1 MQKQKFAVIMLSFFC
16 LGIPVAKAQYYDYF
30 PPGAGPYFRLGGGP
44 SFYFDGTLQQFGSVQ
59 NASVSYDTGFALDMG
74 IGYAFNKYLSVGF
87 DTGFLDTWIHNVNS
101 PGFSTGS
108 AYVDNIPFMAEA
120 TFSLPI
126 PHTILVPYIGVAG
139 GGSSSEFW
147 ANGFGDGQFR
157 NGNVFGSE
165 WDTVFA
171 YSASAGV
178 RFKISPHFS
187 AAIGYNY
194 FSTQDTTYSYPNQ
207 FGGGS
212 FDVRFKG
219 VQANS
224 AMIMLQ
230 WKF

>member
-1 MQKQKFAVIMLSFFC
+1 MLKQKFVVIMLSFFC
-16 LGIPVAKAQYYDYF
+16 LGIPLAKAQSYDYF

-44 SFYFDGTLQQFGSVQ
+44 SFYFDGTLQQFGAAE
-59 NASVSYDTGFALDMG
+59 NKSVSYDTGYALDMG

-87 DTGFLDTWIHNVNS
+87 NTGYYETWIHSVS
-101 PGFSTGS
+101 GYSSGG
-108 AYVDNIPFMAEA
+108 AYISNLPFMAEA

-126 PHTILVPYIGVAG
+126 PHTILVPYISVAG

-147 ANGFGDGQFR
+147 ANGFGNDVRGR
-157 NGNVFGSE
+157 VYGSE

-194 FSTQDTTYSYPNQ
+194 FATQDTTYGYDNTVPP
-207 FGGGS
+207 FGTFNVGL
-212 FDVRFKG
+212 KG
-219 VQANS
+219 AQVNS
-224 AMIMLQ
+224 VLFTFRWI
-230 WKF
+230 F